1 MHISEGVLK
10 PEIIIPAS
18 ILSVSLAGYL
28 IYKLKPYQIPKIAC
42 MSAIFFVASFI
53 HIPIGATSV
62 HLILSGFVG
71 AVLGA
76 EAFLAIFI
84 GLLLQ
89 AVFFAY
95 GGISVL
101 GVNAIII
108 GFPAILAIVFVRLF
122 SKNKNIIFLFLAGFI
137 PILLSSF
144 LLSLVLVLNGDEF
157 IVIAKLAFVANI
169 VLSIIEGIIAF
180 FGLQFIYKVNKDI
193 LK

>member
-18 ILSVSLAGYL
+18 ILSVSLAVYL

-71 AVLGA
+71 AVLGVD
-76 EAFLAIFI
+76 AFLAIFI

-122 SKNKNIIFLFLAGFI
+122 SKNKNIIFLFLAGFV

-157 IVIAKLAFVANI
+157 IAIAKLAFVANS

>member
-28 IYKLKPYQIPKIAC
+28 IYKLKPCEIPKIAC
-42 MSAIFFVASFI
+42 MSAVFFVASFI
-53 HIPIGATSV
+53 HIPIGITSV

-71 AVLGA
+71 AVLGIN
-76 EAFLAIFI
+76 AFLAIFI

-108 GFPAILAIVFVRLF
+108 GIPAILAIVFVRLF
-122 SKNKNIIFLFLAGFI
+122 LKNKNIIFLFLAGFL

-144 LLSLVLVLNGDEF
+144 LLSLVLVINGDEF
-157 IVIAKLAFVANI
+157 LAVAKLVFVANS
-169 VLSIIEGIIAF
+169 VLSIIEGVIAF

>member
-10 PEIIIPAS
+10 PEIIVPAS

-122 SKNKNIIFLFLAGFI
+122 SKNKNIIFLFLAGFV

-144 LLSLVLVLNGDEF
+144 LLSLVLVINGDEF
-157 IVIAKLAFVANI
+157 IAIAKLVFIANS